1 MKRSIVLAAMIM
13 LTAACAGTPHG
24 ASTAPSSTSR
34 SVPSVPSVASAT
46 AAPSTAPSS
55 QSTTSA
61 PATSPTPSATR
72 TTTGPATG
80 RVVYLAEGIY
90 FQSAAAINSIPWF
103 TSDEKTFLVGELAHY
118 QSGNTCVAIYVSAYR
133 VADLIDGQIFFGGR
147 FGTCGPGRGGVAILW
162 GKVSGTWK
170 VLFVGQNTPPCADIR
185 AAGWKSTLPKDFYGQ
200 QCLEKGSNFSVDYK
214 P

>member
-1 MKRSIVLAAMIM
+1 MGWSPRGLVSLTPPYEEPMRPDIRGVPPRIHWSCGDVASGSQGALSGKDSFLLTVQNPSRTRVPLMKRSIVLAAMIM

-34 SVPSVPSVASAT
+34 SVPSVASAT

-103 TSDEKTFLVGELAHY
+103 TSCLLYT
-118 QSGNTCVAIYVSAYR
+118 SPSPR
-133 VADLIDGQIFFGGR
+133 DGLLSR
-147 FGTCGPGRGGVAILW
+147 MP
-162 GKVSGTWK
+162 
-170 VLFVGQNTPPCADIR
+170 
-185 AAGWKSTLPKDFYGQ
+185 
-200 QCLEKGSNFSVDYK
+200 
-214 P
+214 

>member
-34 SVPSVPSVASAT
+34 SVPSVASAT

-133 VADLIDGQIFFGGR
+133 VADLVDGQIFDGGR
-147 FGTCGPGRGGVAILW
+147 SGTCGPGRGGTAILW

-170 VLFVGQNTPPCADIR
+170 VIAIGQNPPPCAAIR
-185 AAGWKSTLPKDFYGQ
+185 AAGWKSTLPKGFYGQ
-200 QCLEKGSNFSVDYK
+200 KCSQEGYNISVDYK

>member
-1 MKRSIVLAAMIM
+1 MKRSVVLAAMMM
-13 LTAACAGTPHG
+13 LTAACAGTPSG
-24 ASTAPSSTSR
+24 ASTASSSTS
-34 SVPSVPSVASAT
+34 SPVPSATSAT
-46 AAPSTAPSS
+46 AAPSSAPSS

-61 PATSPTPSATR
+61 PATSPTASATR
-72 TTTGPATG
+72 TTTSQATG

-133 VADLIDGQIFFGGR
+133 VADLVDGKIFFGGR
-147 FGTCGPGRGGVAILW
+147 SGTCGPGRGGAAILW

-170 VLFVGQNTPPCADIR
+170 VIVVGQNTPPCADIR

-200 QCLEKGSNFSVDYK
+200 RCLEKGSNFSVDYK

>member
-1 MKRSIVLAAMIM
+1 MKRSVVLAAMMM
-13 LTAACAGTPHG
+13 LTAACAGTPSG
-24 ASTAPSSTSR
+24 ASTASLSPSSP
-34 SVPSVPSVASAT
+34 VPSATSAT
-46 AAPSTAPSS
+46 AAPSSAPSS
-55 QSTTSA
+55 QSITSA
-61 PATSPTPSATR
+61 PATSPTASATR

-147 FGTCGPGRGGVAILW
+147 SGTCGPGRGGVAILW

-170 VLFVGQNTPPCADIR
+170 VLFVGQNTPTCADIR

>member
-1 MKRSIVLAAMIM
+1 
-13 LTAACAGTPHG
+13 
-24 ASTAPSSTSR
+24 
-34 SVPSVPSVASAT
+34 
-46 AAPSTAPSS
+46 
-55 QSTTSA
+55 
-61 PATSPTPSATR
+61 
-72 TTTGPATG
+72 
-80 RVVYLAEGIY
+80 VYLAEGIY

-147 FGTCGPGRGGVAILW
+147 SGTCGPGRGGVAILW